1 MVVEVDTFEDSNE
14 GEDEIIEQDFKDVNN
29 DVGKKRVS
37 FENGALKR
45 LGTKAYDSGGI
56 RENRRK
62 TVNSDIPRLVRL
74 TFTNTSRQ
82 RAVIYLER

>member
-45 LGTKAYDSGGI
+45 LGTIAYD
-56 RENRRK
+56 
-62 TVNSDIPRLVRL
+62 
-74 TFTNTSRQ
+74 
-82 RAVIYLER
+82 